1 MTDFAA
7 AGFRDL
13 IAERIR
19 AEHISISARWLERL
33 HALLPLDANDVF
45 PTDTLLD
52 HIPALIREVATYIQS
67 PEVEAVVANTAI
79 ASKAQELGELRH
91 SQRASV
97 HQLLGEYRLLGNIL
111 THFVREE
118 LERLGIEPGGAET
131 VEVLRRLNDAVWQ
144 LMQTT
149 VDTFV
154 AAYTET
160 IGSHASRLESFNR
173 MVTHELRQPL
183 GTLMYAVP
191 LVKVEAQRGDAARQD
206 HFLNVIERNVKRL
219 THLMQQLETV
229 SRLQSSPD
237 TLDIQRTEVAGVVS
251 EVARQLRE
259 MADARGVT
267 IQVSDGLP
275 TLVIDMARLELIFM
289 NLVSNAIKYAD
300 PAKETRL
307 VVVERVPCD
316 GDDWVCVCVRD
327 NGLGIPPE
335 RLPSIFQRFVR
346 AHASRDGELGVHGLG
361 LGLAIAAECV
371 EAVGGSIRVESAA
384 GHGSAFFVT
393 VPVAPSRVRPAR

>member
-33 HALLPLDANDVF
+33 QALLPLDANEVF

-52 HIPALIREVATYIQS
+52 HIPALIREVATYLRS

-160 IGSHASRLESFNR
+160 IGSHATRLESFNR

-191 LVKVEAQRGDAARQD
+191 LVKVETQRGDAARQD

-237 TLDIQRTEVAGVVS
+237 TLDIQRTEVAGVVA

-267 IQVSDGLP
+267 LQVSEGLP

-300 PAKETRL
+300 PAKEPRL
-307 VVVERVPCD
+307 VVVEPVPSES
-316 GDDWVCVCVRD
+316 DDWVCVCVRD
-327 NGLGIPPE
+327 NGLGIPPD
-335 RLPSIFQRFVR
+335 RLATVFRRFVR
-346 AHASRDGELGVHGLG
+346 VHASRDGELGVHGLG

-371 EAVGGSIRVESAA
+371 EAVGGSIRVESSV

-393 VPVAPSRVRPAR
+393 VPVDPSRVKHTR